1 MRSTRQISLL
11 VAIGAILPGVIM
23 PGLANAD
30 IGAPAGVAGAVS
42 GSVGLVSP
50 AKAIAAPVAVSS
62 GDGIVMGDG
71 LTTGA
76 DSRLQVML
84 LDESAITLGPD
95 AQLTIDEFVY
105 DPANTNA
112 NALSASLAKGAFR
125 LVTGAIARRNPDSTT
140 LNLPNA
146 VLTIRGTTV
155 IGACAATCVV
165 ALAGSGDENTA
176 GKKPSEVTLRSG
188 KTEVVLKRAGY
199 YVEIGADGSISAP
212 RELTETVEAKFAS
225 LFVPVNAPGDIGL
238 RDGIAGADGRAI
250 ILASGQPAQDG
261 RPLARD
267 QRDFD
272 LADRLDGTDTFEATS
287 NLPVNQVHYFT
298 DTVPIAFAGASGG
311 GNYGIDYVLN
321 IAERDFGGNLLLN
334 CATCT
339 GGAFTTTI
347 PLLVSPF
354 ENGFH
359 LVESGFVLDPTVPND
374 TFKIDYVIGPNNIN
388 AVVQYD
394 VDGTGGTAPS
404 VGTGVAP
411 VVP

>member
-1 MRSTRQISLL
+1 MSTEQRLL
-11 VAIGAILPGVIM
+11 MLGMVLIV
-23 PGLANAD
+23 LAPHAAWAL
-30 IGAPAGVAGAVS
+30 GEPAGVAGAVS
-42 GSVGLVSP
+42 GSVGLTSP
-50 AKAIAAPVAVSS
+50 AKAIAEPVAVNS

-76 DSRLQVML
+76 ESRLQVML

-140 LNLPNA
+140 LKLPNA

-165 ALAGSGDENTA
+165 ALAGSGDENTV
-176 GKKPSEVTLRSG
+176 GKKPSVVTLRSG

-199 YVEIGADGSISAP
+199 YVEISADGSISAP
-212 RELTETVEAKFAS
+212 RELTETVEAKFAD
-225 LFVPVNAPGDIGL
+225 LFVSVNAPGDIGL
-238 RDGIAGADGRAI
+238 RDNVAGPDGRAI
-250 ILASGQPAQDG
+250 ILASGQPAQEG

-267 QRDFD
+267 QRDFEM
-272 LADRLDGTDTFEATS
+272 ADRLDGTNTFEATS

-298 DTVPIAFAGASGG
+298 DTVPISFAGASGG
-311 GNYGIDYVLN
+311 GNYGIDYSLN
-321 IAERDFGGNLLLN
+321 LAERSFAGNLLLN
-334 CATCT
+334 CATCSAGT
-339 GGAFTTTI
+339 FTTTI

-359 LVESGFVLDPTVPND
+359 LVESGFVLDPTAPND
-374 TFKIDYVIGPNNIN
+374 TFKIDYVIGPNNIG

-394 VDGTGGTAPS
+394 ADGTGGTAPS
-404 VGTGVAP
+404 VGAGVAP